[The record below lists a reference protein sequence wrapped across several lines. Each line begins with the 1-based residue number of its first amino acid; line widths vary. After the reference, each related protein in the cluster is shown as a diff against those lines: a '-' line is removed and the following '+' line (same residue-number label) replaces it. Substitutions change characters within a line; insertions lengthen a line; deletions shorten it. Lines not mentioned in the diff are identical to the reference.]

1 MAAPNVPENA
11 YDVSAKLKETSS
23 NKHAHPINLG
33 TKRGLAKPSDFSP
46 GGPEVPAR
54 AERELVNPA
63 DAAKQRRAGLIDV
76 TEIRSPSGSN
86 SHVPEPSPRK
96 L

>member
-1 MAAPNVPENA
+1 MADLPEQHRDA
-11 YDVSAKLKETSS
+11 SARIGASRDDRT
-23 NKHAHPINLG
+23 HPLNL
-33 TKRGLAKPSDFSP
+33 RVHPGLAKPSDFQTE
-46 GGPEVPAR
+46 GVEVPAR
-54 AERELVNPA
+54 AERERVNPA
-63 DAAKQRRAGLIDV
+63 EAAKQRRAGLIDV

>member
-1 MAAPNVPENA
+1 MKNLPDESFN
-11 YDVSAKLKETSS
+11 DVSARLKASRDDRT
-23 NKHAHPINLG
+23 HRLNLG
-33 TKRGLAKPSDFSP
+33 VDPGLADRSDFSTE
-46 GGPEVPAR
+46 GVEVPAK
-54 AERELVNPA
+54 AERERVNPA
-63 DAAKQRRAGLIDV
+63 VAAKERRAGLIDV

>member
-1 MAAPNVPENA
+1 MADLPEQHRDA
-11 YDVSAKLKETSS
+11 SARLKQTS
-23 NKHAHPINLG
+23 NDKHAHPINLG
-33 TKRGLAKPSDFSP
+33 VHPGLSKRSDFETE
-46 GGPEVPAR
+46 GVEVPAR
-54 AERELVNPA
+54 AERERINPA

-86 SHVPEPSPRK
+86 SHVPEPSPKK

>member
-1 MAAPNVPENA
+1 MTNLPEQHKDASGRIKAAPGQQHMH
-11 YDVSAKLKETSS
+11 K
-23 NKHAHPINLG
+23 INLRE
-33 TKRGLAKPSDFSP
+33 KHGLAKRADFDP
-46 GGPEVPAR
+46 KGVETPAR
-54 AERELVNPA
+54 AERERINPA
-63 DAAKQRRAGLIDV
+63 VAAKQRRAGLIDV